1 MDIREYL
8 GDIILIIILAIS
20 TWWFFSLLG
29 AIPELIIAV
38 LLILL
43 SLAGLLLMIHYR
55 IRKIER
61 QLTSRERMIKVSLEE
76 ISAKMTQ
83 KYDSSV
89 SRIEAIVEEVSR
101 RVYR

>member
-29 AIPELIIAV
+29 AIPEVIIAV

-43 SLAGLLLMIHYR
+43 SFAGLLFTIHYKMR
-55 IRKIER
+55 IIEKH
-61 QLTSRERMIKVSLEE
+61 LTSRERMIKLSLEE
-76 ISAKMTQ
+76 ISAKMAQ
-83 KYDSSV
+83 RYDTSV
-89 SRIEAIVEEVSR
+89 ERIEAVVEEVTK

>member
-38 LLILL
+38 LLVLL
-43 SLAGLLLMIHYR
+43 SFAGLLLMIHYKIRR
-55 IRKIER
+55 IEK

>member
-38 LLILL
+38 LVILL
-43 SLAGLLLMIHYR
+43 SFAGLLLMIHYKIRR
-55 IRKIER
+55 IEK

-83 KYDSSV
+83 KYDSSIT
-89 SRIEAIVEEVSR
+89 RIEAIVEEVSR